1 MLLQKLHKFCNMDLW
16 SSYLLL
22 ILNWVLNSFNKSK
35 SIIQIMLIQKW
46 HKISYIMLPFQ
57 KPMPMRSAN
66 GSKYGMITKTW
77 KKKAFFPT
85 IPLKGNDAL
94 DLWCNKWTWWNHVF
108 CWFQITIVFSFSL
121 LVFWT
126 FQLRKLFID
135 SVALKTLYWPT
146 SSLSCNSWWP
156 SHCCRIWSIK
166 EHGWIHSQME
176 TCPFSKCTLPRVQW
190 QRKPFLSW

>member
-1 MLLQKLHKFCNMDLW
+1 MDLW

-22 ILNWVLNSFNKSK
+22 ILNWVLNSFNKLK

-57 KPMPMRSAN
+57 KPMPRKSAN
-66 GSKYGMITKTW
+66 GSKYGMITKTC
-77 KKKAFFPT
+77 KKKILFPLYH
-85 IPLKGNDAL
+85 LKAMMT
-94 DLWCNKWTWWNHVF
+94 WTFGATNELGGIMYFV
-108 CWFQITIVFSFSL
+108 WFQITIVFSFSL

-135 SVALKTLYWPT
+135 CVALKILYWPI

-156 SHCCRIWSIK
+156 SHCCRRWSTK
-166 EHGWIHSQME
+166 KHEWIHSQME
-176 TCPFSKCTLPRVQW
+176 TCLFSKCILPRVQW
-190 QRKPFLSW
+190 QRKLFLSW